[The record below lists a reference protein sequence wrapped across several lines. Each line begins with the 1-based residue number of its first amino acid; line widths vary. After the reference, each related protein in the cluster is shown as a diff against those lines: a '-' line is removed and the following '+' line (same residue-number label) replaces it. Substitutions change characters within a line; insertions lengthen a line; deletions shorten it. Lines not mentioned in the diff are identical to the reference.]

1 MAASMPVT
9 NNPDANKLLVSD
21 PLALLIGMLLD
32 QQVPMEWAFAGP
44 LTLKERLGGTL
55 DATAIAAM
63 APEELEALFTQK
75 PALHRYPG
83 SMAGRTHELCTFIA
97 ERYDGD
103 AGKVWKG
110 VRSGDELF
118 RRVRELPGYGE
129 QKAKILV
136 AILAKRLGKAPAG
149 WEEAATPYGDDQP
162 RSVADVDGPG
172 ALERV
177 RAFKQAQKQAAK
189 DANAS
194 TRGAR
199 A

>member
-1 MAASMPVT
+1 MI
-9 NNPDANKLLVSD
+9 D
-21 PLALLIGMLLD
+21 
-32 QQVPMEWAFAGP
+32 F
-44 LTLKERLGGTL
+44 
-55 DATAIAAM
+55 
-63 APEELEALFTQK
+63 
-75 PALHRYPG
+75 
-83 SMAGRTHELCTFIA
+83 TFIA

-189 DANAS
+189 DAKAS

>member
-1 MAASMPVT
+1 MAAKTMPVT
-9 NNPDANKLLVSD
+9 DDPAANKLLVQD

-55 DATAIAAM
+55 DARAIAAM
-63 APEELEALFTQK
+63 PPDELEAVFRDK

-83 SMAGRTHELCTFIA
+83 SMAGRTHDLCAFIA
-97 ERYDGD
+97 EQYDGD

-149 WEEAATPYGDDQP
+149 WQEAAEPYGDDNP
-162 RSVADVDGPG
+162 RSVADIDGPG

-177 RAFKQAQKQAAK
+177 RAFKQAQKQQAK
-189 DANAS
+189 ATS
-194 TRGAR
+194 T
-199 A
+199 